1 MLDKK
6 LVERV
11 EEPTGR
17 FVITCLHCGHT
28 WKSAYQKGGRK
39 TWCTECGGRIDK
51 DLWGVDYTTKAE
63 LVEGRCWVERY
74 EWDRRYKHSRLP
86 RGVRPIL
93 KQRDRENGRV
103 PFPCRFQ
110 AYHYGIIGTFDFITD
125 AQAAVE
131 ERMELLEVNK
141 KKRERD
147 FYASL

>member
-1 MLDKK
+1 MLDSK
-6 LVERV
+6 LVRRV

-17 FVITCLHCGHT
+17 FIITCLHCGHT
-28 WKSAYQKGGRK
+28 WKSVYQQGGGK
-39 TWCTECGGRIDK
+39 SWCTECGGRIDK
-51 DLWGVDYTTKAE
+51 DLWGVDYKANAE

-74 EWDRRYKHSRLP
+74 EWDSRYTHSFMP

-93 KQRDRENGRV
+93 KQRDREKNRI

-131 ERMELLEVNK
+131 ERRELMERNQ
-141 KKRERD
+141 KKREGD
-147 FYASL
+147 FYDRL